1 LATDGKGSGLIA
13 ARRGRAL
20 GPWWHLDVSLLPPLA
35 CGGGVIDW
43 QREPGS
49 DAPGSVPRCRHSC
62 HAVVRLVSRR
72 EGTLIVAGF
81 AERDAVARR
90 QSLKGISILALGS
103 HRRWIPRVFA
113 PPKVQS

>member
-1 LATDGKGSGLIA
+1 MATRAG
-13 ARRGRAL
+13 ARTHSAL
-20 GPWWHLDVSLLPPLA
+20 PTLGQ
-35 CGGGVIDW
+35 GGAVGDS

-103 HRRWIPRVFA
+103 HRRWIPRVPA
-113 PPKVQS
+113 PAKVQS